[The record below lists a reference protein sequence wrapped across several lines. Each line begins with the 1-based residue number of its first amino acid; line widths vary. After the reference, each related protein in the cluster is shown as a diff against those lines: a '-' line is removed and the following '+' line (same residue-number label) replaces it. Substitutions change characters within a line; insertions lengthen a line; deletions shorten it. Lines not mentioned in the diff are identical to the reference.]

1 MDKFTYDRFTYIVND
16 EELIIDSSI
25 KKPRF
30 VFKYYSFN
38 KNSVDAL
45 INGYLYASSSIELND
60 ILDGSDNIF
69 YTSKPIKY
77 NYYKSFF
84 ADSIDDSELK
94 NMYSR
99 DISRETY
106 ALEFL
111 KSYYMNLINL
121 YGIISLSENE
131 NNPLM
136 WPHYTNETGFQLEF
150 NTENLEIS
158 IKSNLE
164 IHNDEYLGFFP
175 INYVSKIEIL
185 DISNFKDFRIPSL
198 YINNIKLD
206 HWAYEKEWRFL
217 ISKKNMGVRSSK
229 IGYNI
234 FTDHLVKKENR
245 YAFFDKESI
254 VRICLA
260 PNFFRKEIF
269 QLEFI
274 NKKEM
279 LVKPRHNKSKN
290 EEYIFCFLSFLTKN
304 FPDKIYQSCFI
315 YHEINGKRFIN
326 RAKRKICIKK
336 NNDKEYIV
344 EKEQ

>member
-1 MDKFTYDRFTYIVND
+1 MEKFTHGRFTYMVND
-16 EELIIDSSI
+16 KHLIIDSSI
-25 KKPRF
+25 DKPRF
-30 VFKYYSFN
+30 IFKYYSFS
-38 KNSVDAL
+38 KNSVDSL

-60 ILDGSDNIF
+60 ILDGSDSIF
-69 YTSKPIKY
+69 YTSKPINY
-77 NYYKSFF
+77 NYYESFF
-84 ADSIDDSELK
+84 ANSIGKSEIK
-94 NMYSR
+94 KMYMR

-111 KSYYMNLINL
+111 KLYYMNLINL

-150 NTENLEIS
+150 NTENLESS

-175 INYVSKIEIL
+175 INYTSKIQIL
-185 DISNFKDFRIPSL
+185 DISNFEDFRIPSL

-217 ISKKNMGVRSSK
+217 ISKENMGVINSK
-229 IGYNI
+229 IGYDVSN
-234 FTDHLVKKENR
+234 DHLTKKENR

-254 VRICLA
+254 VSICLA
-260 PNFFRKEIF
+260 PNFFRREIF
-269 QLEFI
+269 QLKFI

-279 LVKPRHNKSKN
+279 LVKSKHNKSKN
-290 EEYIFCFLSFLTKN
+290 EEYVFSFLNFLTKS
-304 FPDKIYQSCFI
+304 FPDKVYQSGFI
-315 YHEINGKRFIN
+315 YHEINGKRFIH
-326 RAKRKICIKK
+326 RAKRKIRIRK
-336 NNDKEYIV
+336 NNYKEYII
-344 EKEQ
+344 EKN